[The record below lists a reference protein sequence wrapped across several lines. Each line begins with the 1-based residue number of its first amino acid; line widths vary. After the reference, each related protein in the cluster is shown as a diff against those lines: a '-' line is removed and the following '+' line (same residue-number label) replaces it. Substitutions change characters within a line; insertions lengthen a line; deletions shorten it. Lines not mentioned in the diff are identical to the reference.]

1 MNISVHI
8 RQLLALIVIV
18 LMCAC
23 NETDELPTQQMGR
36 VEVRLVAPY
45 RAATRA
51 TGDWL
56 DPVDSKEKIHQW
68 WVAFVNSSNIV
79 QELVSGDAEGKEQD
93 VFTFLLP
100 PGTYTVYG
108 FANLDNFNAL
118 GITKGAALPD
128 LSKKTLATTNGWT
141 ENIPMS
147 SHSGGQTVKV
157 QEAENQSFQVELI
170 RAMAKLELNF
180 INKYQQQMD
189 ILGYKITPLTKTSV
203 SLLEPTTP
211 SAIVTADDNIE
222 AHEVDLQSAPLVLAK
237 DNGTATSYVYVNE
250 TNATATSTV
259 NQYSIQLKVQRH
271 QTVGGS
277 DMTHEVEYRYGFT
290 MNSSTVVDG
299 VAGFDYIRR
308 NDWIHIPVQLSD
320 WQFSALPAHRR
331 LPVTRG
337 DRRRPEHHLPDGW
350 LHRPASHVPQQHR
363 PRRRVAQLRRQRRGL
378 QAGRGVHRKRH
389 HRRHGEHR
397 RRQRHGTGAHGR
409 PRHLPELFRALPFR
423 RNSGLPEQRCHGG
436 TGHRDAES
444 TDRGLL
450 LPVQLQHHLAQLIGQ
465 HHAAHNT
472 KD

>member
-308 NDWIHIPVQLSD
+308 NDWI
-320 WQFSALPAHRR
+320 R
-331 LPVTRG
+331 LPIVFSDYTF
-337 DRRRPEHHLPDGW
+337 
-350 LHRPASHVPQQHR
+350 
-363 PRRRVAQLRRQRRGL
+363 RV
-378 QAGRGVHRKRH
+378 
-389 HRRHGEHR
+389 E
-397 RRQRHGTGAHGR
+397 
-409 PRHLPELFRALPFR
+409 ALPFPPIAGFQSR
-423 RNSGLPEQRCHGG
+423 VETADALSITFQTGGYIALRPMFRSNTDPDGVWHSFDDSDVVFKLGEEYTENATTGAMENIDDDSG
-436 TGHRDAES
+436 TGLVLTGDLDIFQNYFVLYPSGEIVGYLSNGA
-444 TDRGLL
+444 TGGQVTVTLK
-450 LPVQLQHHLAQLIGQ
+450 VQIGGFYYQ
-465 HHAAHNT
+465 FNYNIILHNS
-472 KD
+472 